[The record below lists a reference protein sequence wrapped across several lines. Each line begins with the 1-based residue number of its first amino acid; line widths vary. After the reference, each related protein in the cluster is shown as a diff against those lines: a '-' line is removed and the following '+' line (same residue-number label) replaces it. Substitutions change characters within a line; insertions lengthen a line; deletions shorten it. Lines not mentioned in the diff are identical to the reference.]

1 MSQELKKMY
10 KTALVSM
17 NYFFLQIIFRDKNN
31 QNNNQNNNQ
40 KDDKIFGINT
50 HIYDMVKCE
59 LRLFLDAL
67 AKENLSEEVSI
78 LFKEELIVGEYLS
91 NKSLGEIEF
100 LFEKGIIDIFE
111 EEYPELLDFYM
122 NLVESIKNKPAI
134 M

>member
-1 MSQELKKMY
+1 MGKELKKMY

-17 NYFFLQIIFRDKNN
+17 NYFFLQIIFRDR
-31 QNNNQNNNQ
+31 NNQNNNQ
-40 KDDKIFGINT
+40 KDDKVFGINT

-59 LRLFLDAL
+59 LILFLDAL

-78 LFKEELIVGEYLS
+78 LFKEELIIGEYLS
-91 NKSLGEIEF
+91 NKSLKEIEF

-122 NLVESIKNKPAI
+122 NLVESIIKNKPATL
-134 M
+134 